1 MKTKIITALAAAL
14 FFRCASK
21 PAENQTEKKPM
32 EITLSDEQIKSL
44 TIKTEATK
52 TQEFISEIRAN
63 GMIDVPPQNLVV
75 ISAPMGGFVKSTSL
89 LQGMK
94 VTKGQVLAV
103 MEHQDYIQ
111 LQQDYLENKSQLE
124 YLEKEYQRQGE
135 LAKENATAQ
144 KTLQWARAQYLG
156 VKAKCEGILA
166 KLKFI
171 GIAPA
176 SIEQGI
182 SSSILILSPIDGYV
196 TQVFI
201 NRGKYV
207 NTADEM
213 FRLVD
218 NHHLHAELQVFEK
231 DVPHLRI
238 GQSMRVKT
246 TSDNREYAAEV
257 HLIGKEIDANRA
269 VRVHGHFIK
278 EESDLF
284 MPGQYI
290 TASIKTGSR
299 QAQVLPRNS
308 FVSKEGKDFVFCP
321 ADDRTFKLEE
331 VKKGNCNDDVCEV
344 IFLRRTPPEIVT
356 EGAYALIGLM
366 NGGEE

>member
-21 PAENQTEKKPM
+21 PAENLTEKKPM

-124 YLEKEYQRQGE
+124 YLEKEYQ
-135 LAKENATAQ
+135 TAQ

-156 VKAKCEGILA
+156 IKAKCEGILA

-201 NRGKYV
+201 NSGKYV

-269 VRVHGHFIK
+269 VR
-278 EESDLF
+278 
-284 MPGQYI
+284 
-290 TASIKTGSR
+290 
-299 QAQVLPRNS
+299 
-308 FVSKEGKDFVFCP
+308 
-321 ADDRTFKLEE
+321 
-331 VKKGNCNDDVCEV
+331 
-344 IFLRRTPPEIVT
+344 
-356 EGAYALIGLM
+356 
-366 NGGEE
+366 